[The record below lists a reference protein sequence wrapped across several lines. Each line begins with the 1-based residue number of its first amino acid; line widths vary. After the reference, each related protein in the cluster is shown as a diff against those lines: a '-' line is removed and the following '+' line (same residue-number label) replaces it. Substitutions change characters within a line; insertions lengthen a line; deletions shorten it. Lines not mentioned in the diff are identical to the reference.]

1 MAGIDYTLGMKTSGF
16 DSGVSSALGQLAS
29 ISSKVAAVTAASG
42 LAAGIGVAAII
53 KKSIGKAAEME
64 GLETAFIPILGSVKA
79 AKDRMAELADF
90 AANTPFE
97 LPGVAA
103 ASKTL
108 ETLTRGGL
116 STGKGL
122 TLVGDV
128 ASGTN
133 TQFEEMAVTIGR
145 LYDGLDS
152 GRPVGEALARLQE
165 LGAISGETRAKLEA
179 MQAEGRKGAEV
190 WAIAEDALGRFSG
203 SMKLQSGT
211 WNGLMS
217 TLQDS
222 ISMLMAKF
230 GEPIMDA
237 LKPYLDGA
245 IARVESFQSA
255 AIAAGQAIGNALQ
268 LGMATFQEGKLFEV
282 AGQVL
287 KVGFIDAVNT
297 LAKGIMASVMA
308 IGAAIQQS
316 NLQATVSL
324 IFEGIAAKFSA
335 RILDTLSNV
344 PGLGGLKED
353 AAAYN
358 TVGDVYFAAGK
369 GVAMNLNPGAG
380 MEAAMAKFNEA
391 LGTLPDMIDT
401 TGARAD
407 LDASLATVRD
417 RAAKNAE
424 EAAAKQA
431 AIVAGITQKTTAPS
445 GIAEAAAARTGGG
458 AGGREADRLAQIGL
472 FVGRGNQSIGE
483 KAAEKTAQWT
493 QRAAEG
499 IAKLVDL
506 NRSSN
511 LQPVG
516 GSLF

>member
-16 DSGVSSALGQLAS
+16 DSGVSSALGKLAS
-29 ISSKVAAVTAASG
+29 ISSKVAGIAAASG
-42 LAAGIGVAAII
+42 LVAGIGVAAF
-53 KKSIGKAAEME
+53 KSIGKAAEME
-64 GLETAFIPILGSVKA
+64 GLETAFIPLLGSVKA

-230 GEPIMDA
+230 GEPIMDS

-255 AIAAGQAIGNALQ
+255 AVAAGQAIGNALQ
-268 LGMATFQEGKLFEV
+268 LGMAAFQEGKLFEV
-282 AGQVL
+282 AGQAL
-287 KVGFIDAVNT
+287 KVGFLDAVNT
-297 LAKGIMASVMA
+297 LAKGIMASGMA

-358 TVGDVYFAAGK
+358 TVGDVMFAAGK

-391 LGTLPDMIDT
+391 LGTLPDMIDS

-431 AIVAGITQKTTAPS
+431 AIVDSITQKTIAAPS
-445 GIAEAAAARTGGG
+445 GIAEAAAARTSGG
-458 AGGREADRLAQIGL
+458 AGPREADRLAQIGL

-483 KAAEKTAQWT
+483 KVAEKTAQWT

-499 IAKLVDL
+499 IAKLVDM
-506 NRSSN
+506 NRSST